1 MKCAPL
7 LSQSP
12 DCPAPSSLSS
22 HPRGQSSARG
32 LPVARPKS
40 GGEQPPIE
48 SLRQD
53 SGFGSSDGGPEPSAP
68 PGFLCPKG
76 HLGSQG
82 RQVLLIVAA
91 FDFGSKEKLWAA
103 SEGRANVV
111 GARAPFQSPVDRR
124 GNRRPRRAAACY
136 TRCTT
141 SKIGA
146 CSPHLSH
153 THRPPP
159 KLRSASSKR
168 RGKRRGRGRR
178 RPLGPR
184 FPGHGQPGQSRAR
197 VPEKDKGPRA
207 SGRVSLRLR
216 RCQPQP

>member
-32 LPVARPKS
+32 LPVARPNS

-68 PGFLCPKG
+68 GFLCPRG
-76 HLGSQG
+76 PLGSQG

-91 FDFGSKEKLWAA
+91 FDFG
-103 SEGRANVV
+103 RH
-111 GARAPFQSPVDRR
+111 RR
-124 GNRRPRRAAACY
+124 GGQTLSVRGPLFKARSIDAATGGCGGQRLAIPVARPRRSVPAAHIFL
-136 TRCTT
+136 T
-141 SKIGA
+141 
-146 CSPHLSH
+146 H
-153 THRPPP
+153 T
-159 KLRSASSKR
+159 
-168 RGKRRGRGRR
+168 
-178 RPLGPR
+178 GPR
-184 FPGHGQPGQSRAR
+184 PSCAAPAASGEGSGEGGGGEGPSALVFRATGSRGSRA
-197 VPEKDKGPRA
+197 PEFQRRTKGRA
-207 SGRVSLRLR
+207 PVGAFPSG
-216 RCQPQP
+216 